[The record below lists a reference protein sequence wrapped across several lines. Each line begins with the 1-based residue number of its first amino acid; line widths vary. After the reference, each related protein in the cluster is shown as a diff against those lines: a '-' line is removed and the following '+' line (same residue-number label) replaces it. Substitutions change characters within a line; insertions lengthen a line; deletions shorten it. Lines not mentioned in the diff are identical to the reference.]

1 MAAFVHFWVIW
12 VRLRVSRLMFFLFF
26 ISFIIKK
33 GFDLKKGVI
42 RWDYGF
48 IRVRESENKILVREK
63 EMKKG
68 LSIGFLDF
76 YTMHKT
82 VRLGIGN

>member
-42 RWDYGF
+42 RRDHGF
-48 IRVRESENKILVREK
+48 IRVRGSEIAL
-63 EMKKG
+63 
-68 LSIGFLDF
+68 
-76 YTMHKT
+76 
-82 VRLGIGN
+82 